1 MGASIGTGI
10 AGFTSVDQILKEFYL
25 GPIINQLNNEIL
37 AVELFQKAQVD
48 WQGKRAVIPVKV
60 SRNSGV
66 SFLAEGAA
74 LPTAGAQGYAD
85 LLVTARFV
93 YGRFSVTGPLIEA
106 AKTSAGAF
114 VTAIDG
120 EMTGL
125 VEDVKNAANK
135 GMFDGNNII
144 GYVWQKQN
152 AAVFQYAGATTTS
165 VGSAFTLGAAATTAQ
180 LVRLDTYAAV
190 GAATQVNAV
199 TESSITFNAPID
211 TTAVPAGVPLAV
223 QLGAAS
229 TIKYGVAGAWDREPV
244 GLMAN
249 LSNQTHFGVD
259 RTDAT
264 GSPILQAT
272 AFVVDPTT
280 DVYSTL
286 TLRSM
291 QKVLDDI
298 NLQSGKKPDLVLCND
313 LMKVEYT
320 ALLQGVGAANLIVP
334 TDKNSDGYAGFE
346 RVFYNGIEIK
356 ASRHCPKGLFFFLS
370 SKLSW
375 KLAVLGE
382 GGFMDDDGSI
392 LFRVVNTDA
401 YEGTYRWY
409 YNLVCVEPNANGVLC
424 AISF

>member
-1 MGASIGTGI
+1 MGASITG
-10 AGFTSVDQILKEFYL
+10 AGSVDAILKEFYL

-48 WQGKRAVIPVKV
+48 WQGKKAVIPVKV
-60 SRNSGV
+60 TRNSGV
-66 SFLAEGAA
+66 AFLAESGT
-74 LPTAGAQGYAD
+74 LPTAGNQGYQD

-106 AKTSAGAF
+106 SKTSAGAF

-125 VEDVKNAANK
+125 VEDVKNASNK
-135 GMFDGNNII
+135 SMFDGGAVI
-144 GYVWQKQN
+144 GYIWEKKN
-152 AAVFQYAGATTTS
+152 ATVFQFAGATTTA
-165 VGSAFTLGAAATTAQ
+165 VASAFTLGGANSTVDV
-180 LVRLDTYAAV
+180 VRLDTYATSFA
-190 GAATQVNAV
+190 GQQVNAIS
-199 TESSITFNAPID
+199 ESSITFNAGIN
-211 TTAVPAGVPLAV
+211 TAIAGLPAGTVFALVLPTTSV
-223 QLGAAS
+223 
-229 TIKYGVAGAWDREPV
+229 IKYNVAGAWDREPE

-249 LSNQTHFGVD
+249 LSTPTHFSVD
-259 RTDAT
+259 RTTAT
-264 GSPILQAT
+264 GTATQLQSIHR
-272 AFVVDPTT
+272 VVDPAT

-286 TLRSM
+286 NLRAM
-291 QKVLDDI
+291 QRVLDEI
-298 NLQSGKKPDLVLCND
+298 NLQSGKKPDLILCND
-313 LMKVEYT
+313 TMKVEYT
-320 ALLQGVGAANLIVP
+320 ALLQGTGAQNLLVP

-370 SKLSW
+370 SKTAW
-375 KLAVLGE
+375 KLTVLGE
-382 GGFMDDDGSI
+382 GGFMDQDGSI

-409 YNLVCVEPNANGVLC
+409 YNLVCTEPHSNAVLC